1 MGAGRSGPPSLNRYA
16 RLRSR
21 IARSGLTAPL
31 GADYPHFCVG
41 RGSLQVVR
49 TVKYEEELDAGF
61 ASQVASEPGGGA
73 IWDCLQCGTCSAIC
87 PVSVYM
93 DKTPRRIIGLIRG
106 GFRDEVL
113 GSLSIWICT
122 SCYACTVECPEKIRI
137 TDIMYIAKRLAMKE
151 SRYQNFIVPA
161 VEEAFVKMVR
171 KNGRLT
177 ESRMGIK
184 VVRKSGLRSGLSM
197 FPIAWRL
204 MRKHRMSFFH
214 VERMENPG
222 SLRAV
227 LDALEPRRA
236 PTTPAAPAS
245 PSRSAGA

>member
-1 MGAGRSGPPSLNRYA
+1 ME
-16 RLRSR
+16 
-21 IARSGLTAPL
+21 
-31 GADYPHFCVG
+31 
-41 RGSLQVVR
+41 VVR

-61 ASQVASEPGGGA
+61 ADRVASEPGGDA

-87 PVSVYM
+87 PVSIYM

-137 TDIMYIAKRLAMKE
+137 TDIMYIAKRMAMKE
-151 SRYQNFIVPA
+151 SPYHRFVVPA

-177 ESRMGIK
+177 ESRMGIQ
-184 VVRKSGLRSGLSM
+184 VVRKSGLRSGFAM

-204 MRKHRMSFFH
+204 WRRHRMRPLH
-214 VERMENPG
+214 VERMEDPS

-227 LDALEPRRA
+227 LDALTPRNGS
-236 PTTPAAPAS
+236 PSPLGVAS
-245 PSRSAGA
+245 PARTAEA